1 MRSAPACIEELRVP
15 FIQKPEGLSL
25 EALEL
30 LDTAMTKL
38 WLDHVAIAAAENGVA
53 PKGLRRAR
61 EDNDRNHD
69 RLGLRNPKGRRR
81 HTSTSSEN

>member
-1 MRSAPACIEELRVP
+1 MP

-38 WLDHVAIAAAENGVA
+38 WLDHVSTAVGQSGVTPKDLLLARAEN
-53 PKGLRRAR
+53 
-61 EDNDRNHD
+61 DRKHD
-69 RLGLRNPKGRRR
+69 RLGLRNPKVRPR
-81 HTSTSSEN
+81 HTSSSSEN